1 MFWKFEKII
10 KTKIMKKKLLFL
22 SLFTINVLMA
32 QVPSY
37 VPTNGLVGY
46 WPFNG
51 NANDASGS
59 GNNGIVTGATLTGDR
74 AQNPNSC
81 YNFNLNNWSWGA
93 GGDEIYI
100 PYNSIF
106 NSSNIS
112 VSTWFMKTSN
122 GTQSQG
128 LTIIKRFENGY
139 SNPNGQTWGAD
150 LDNGNNTSMRTYV
163 IQESTQNN
171 QQVILV
177 TGSQIQLNIWYNVVF
192 SFDGQLLKQYL
203 NGVLISSN
211 NLAGFTLNT
220 NGNSGISIGVSDQAN
235 GHWSPFGGK
244 IDDIGIWNRALT
256 QAEITGLYTTLGTTQ
271 TEAVN
276 QIAIYPNPAKDQIT
290 IDCGN
295 ISNVSGW
302 NYTIVNTLGQEV
314 SNGVMNSQQNVVSL
328 NTLNGTGVYLVKI
341 YDAESNLISTK
352 KIIKQ

>member
-1 MFWKFEKII
+1 
-10 KTKIMKKKLLFL
+10 MKKKLLFF

-59 GNNGIVTGATLTGDR
+59 GNNGVVTGATLTADR
-74 AQNPNSC
+74 AQNSNSC
-81 YNFNLNNWSWGA
+81 YNFNVNNWSWGS

-100 PYNSIF
+100 PFNNSF
-106 NSSNIS
+106 NSTNIT
-112 VSTWFMKTSN
+112 VSSWFMKTSN
-122 GTQSQG
+122 GTQNQG
-128 LTIIKRFENGY
+128 LTIIKRFEYGY
-139 SNPNGQTWGAD
+139 SNPNGQTWGVD
-150 LDNGNNTSMRTYV
+150 LDYGSNPFMRTF
-163 IQESTQNN
+163 ILQASAQNN
-171 QQVILV
+171 QQNILV
-177 TGSQIQLNIWYNVVF
+177 MGSQIALNTWYNVVF
-192 SFDGQLLKQYL
+192 SFDGQNLKQYI
-203 NGVLISSN
+203 NGVLFSSN
-211 NLAGFTLNT
+211 NLSGFSLNT

-235 GHWSPFGGK
+235 GHWSPFDGK

-295 ISNVSGW
+295 ISSISGW
-302 NYTIVNTLGQEV
+302 SYTIVNTLGQEV
-314 SNGVMNSQQNVVSL
+314 SKGVMNSQQNVVSL
-328 NTLNGTGVYLVKI
+328 NTLNGTGLYLVKI
-341 YDAESNLISTK
+341 FDAESNLINTK
-352 KIIKQ
+352 KIIKE